1 MSTQNYALDNPIKRK
16 VYLPGEDDVGFA
28 PIKEPMKNSETDQTH
43 RNLTWLFHKPREHA
57 YFPIQ
62 PTAVKIEKKK

>member
-1 MSTQNYALDNPIKRK
+1 MSTQNYALHNPIKRK

-28 PIKEPMKNSETDQTH
+28 PIEEPMKNSETDQTH